1 MSNFPPENERHE
13 PLPLDPIGQRLCLS
27 FPYLWQAIVSPN
39 EPTASWQTLT
49 KYPLRPRVLWRLW
62 QDASQLVGVRF
73 DHQTSYGLIDI
84 DAGSPYHPT
93 QDPSALMMIRAAL
106 ETIGISRIVLV
117 RSSWSGGLHLY
128 IPLPQAVPTFG
139 FASALQQC
147 LTAQGMALTQGQLE
161 VFPNCKAYAVEGS
174 YSEYNGHRLPLQPQS
189 GSCLLDEDGNP
200 VSRELRGF
208 FEQWDWAAA
217 AQDMEGLRSAMATA
231 RTNRRGRRSRQSN
244 VVEEWLSDLRT
255 EMAEGWTGYGQTNH
269 LLKTIACYGVV
280 FEGLKGDE
288 LIAFIQTTAI
298 QSPGYL
304 QWCRHQEQI
313 GLKAAVWARA
323 AANYYWKL
331 GEEKQRAGHLSAVNE
346 PPQPT
351 KNEQRAE
358 EAQRRIESI
367 VRELEETGE
376 LPATTTARARLL
388 SAQGISTKTLYRYLD
403 LWHPDHRIVMEQLSK
418 TAEPERDRTIES
430 ALVEVGSRSLKSR
443 DSGEFYTVEGIMK
456 GKAVES
462 GPALDFTSSEDRQ
475 LSLSDQDEQDCSPP
489 SSDRPSTPFV
499 QLGHPQLKPIWTEP
513 DRFERLRL
521 RCSQL
526 MQRGDRRGLLQGLLN
541 LWRQGSQELVTLLCQ
556 THPEWG
562 FAVGDQGPLEVR

>member
-1 MSNFPPENERHE
+1 
-13 PLPLDPIGQRLCLS
+13 
-27 FPYLWQAIVSPN
+27 
-39 EPTASWQTLT
+39 
-49 KYPLRPRVLWRLW
+49 
-62 QDASQLVGVRF
+62 
-73 DHQTSYGLIDI
+73 
-84 DAGSPYHPT
+84 
-93 QDPSALMMIRAAL
+93 
-106 ETIGISRIVLV
+106 
-117 RSSWSGGLHLY
+117 
-128 IPLPQAVPTFG
+128 
-139 FASALQQC
+139 
-147 LTAQGMALTQGQLE
+147 MA
-161 VFPNCKAYAVEGS
+161 
-174 YSEYNGHRLPLQPQS
+174 
-189 GSCLLDEDGNP
+189 
-200 VSRELRGF
+200 
-208 FEQWDWAAA
+208 
-217 AQDMEGLRSAMATA
+217 GLRSAMATA

-288 LIAFIQTTAI
+288 LIAFIQQTAI

-304 QWCRHQEQI
+304 QWCRHQGQI

-331 GEEKQRAGHLSAVNE
+331 GEEKQRAGGLSAVND

-388 SAQGISTKTLYRYLD
+388 TAQGISTKTLYRYLD
-403 LWHPDHRIVMEQLSK
+403 LWHPDHRIVMEQSSK
-418 TAEPERDRTIES
+418 TAEPERDRGIEP

-443 DSGEFYTVEGIMK
+443 DSGEFYTLEGIMK
-456 GKAVES
+456 GKGTDS
-462 GPALDFTSSEDRQ
+462 GSALDFTSSEDRR
-475 LSLSDQDEQDCSPP
+475 LSSIDQAEPDRVQIGLSSDQP
-489 SSDRPSTPFV
+489 SAPFI
-499 QLGHPQLKPIWTEP
+499 QLGYPQLRPIWTEP

-526 MQRGDRRGLLQGLLN
+526 MQRGDRRGVLQGLLN
-541 LWRQGSQELVTLLCQ
+541 LWRQGSQELVELLCQ

-562 FAVGDQGPLEVR
+562 FAVGDQGPLEVQ